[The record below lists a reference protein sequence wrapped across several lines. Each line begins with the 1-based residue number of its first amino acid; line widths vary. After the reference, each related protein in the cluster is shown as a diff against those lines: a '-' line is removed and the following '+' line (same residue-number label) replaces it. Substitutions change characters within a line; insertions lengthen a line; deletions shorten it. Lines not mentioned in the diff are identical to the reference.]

1 MQITIDNVVNQFR
14 ALTASSV
21 LSPETLRQIVAAVMS
36 AVNAEREHDERVAEE
51 GSMKNFQQRSGSR
64 HA

>member
-14 ALTASSV
+14 ALTARSA
-21 LSPETLRQIVAAVMS
+21 LSPETLREIVAAVMS
-36 AVNAEREHDERVAEE
+36 AVDNEREHGERVAEE
-51 GSMKNFQQRSGSR
+51 GSMQNYQQRSGSR